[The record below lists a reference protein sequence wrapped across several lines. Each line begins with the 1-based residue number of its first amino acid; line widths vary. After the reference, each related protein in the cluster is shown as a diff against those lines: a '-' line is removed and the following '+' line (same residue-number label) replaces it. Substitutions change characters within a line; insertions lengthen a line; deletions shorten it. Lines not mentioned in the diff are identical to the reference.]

1 MTIPDTEWQQ
11 EHKIKYE
18 QCDTQMIAG
27 MLQAKR
33 QTKKTKLVAWSP
45 MFAKAVSNKAFWKIA
60 VSLKMTHKYPSDK
73 FLRWAEDLG
82 VPNIRSL
89 DIQML
94 KKELRLAQKQL
105 KDIKNQAENLRTEHL
120 RTLLTQTELEEN
132 EKQQE
137 RRLKILI
144 RAHEQKKHFKRLKQI
159 FKPNESG
166 GLSYILVPEKFSIE
180 EFPYDPNNIQTWE
193 RIHDHKKLQ
202 SYLQHRN
209 LVHFGQ
215 AQGTPFTVPPLDRL
229 TWQANSLEA
238 NEILQGAI
246 PTEFL
251 TDNPYVNKVLQYMAD

>member
-1 MTIPDTEWQQ
+1 
-11 EHKIKYE
+11 
-18 QCDTQMIAG
+18 MIAG
-27 MLQAKR
+27 MLQAER

-45 MFAKAVSNKAFWKIA
+45 TFAKAVSNKAFWKIA

-73 FLRWAEDLG
+73 FLRWAKDLG
-82 VPNIRSL
+82 VPHIRSL
-89 DIQML
+89 DIQTL
-94 KKELRLAQKQL
+94 KKELRSAQKQL
-105 KDIKNQAENLRTEHL
+105 KDIENQAENLRTEHL
-120 RTLLTQTELEEN
+120 RTLLTQTELEGD

-159 FKPNESG
+159 FKPNKSG

-193 RIHDHKKLQ
+193 RIHDHEKLQ

-251 TDNPYVNKVLQYMAD
+251 TDNPYVNKVLQYIAD